1 VFFALLAHADASGRI
16 ASMARLRKPTAFD
29 ALVQNLAEAIAHRLG
44 ARRGPGRPKG
54 SGGGSSK
61 RRRKVDMRCRYPGC
75 KNRSK
80 GPRFRFLCAEH
91 LKLSKKDQDAA
102 LQKGAAKG

>member
-1 VFFALLAHADASGRI
+1 
-16 ASMARLRKPTAFD
+16 MARPRNSTPFD
-29 ALVQNLAEAIAHRLG
+29 ALVQHLAEAIAQHLG

-54 SGGGSSK
+54 SDGASPK
-61 RRRKVDMRCRYPGC
+61 RRRKVDMRCRYRGC

-91 LKLSKKDQDAA
+91 LKLPKKQQEAA
-102 LQKGAAKG
+102 IQKAAKA